1 MSCSAPTCGDACC
14 IPAGSNIANPLGF
27 SGRHPCC
34 AAPCV
39 QFPPNNVQIC
49 LTINSQTQVKISQ
62 GCRLDSEDCD
72 LFFPPSVATDS
83 WGKRC
88 RLVSWS
94 RQVPTGAYIR
104 IQLCPLDSCTD
115 ACSPPTYSSLIIPNS
130 LSTFTVNGVNKAVDL
145 AAAAV
150 AGGTIGCYIKAAC
163 IGVRQSGPSGDS
175 FDPANACC
183 QWITPVDGSANR
195 SVSWL
200 NVITPSASF
209 ADLPVG
215 TELIFGPIGL

>member
-49 LTINSQTQVKISQ
+49 LTINSRTQAKISQ
-62 GCRLDSEDCD
+62 GCATEGKDDECALY
-72 LFFPPSVATDS
+72 FPPSVATDS

-104 IQLCPLDSCTD
+104 IQLCPLDGCTD
-115 ACSPPTYSSLIIPNS
+115 ACSTPAYTSDALVVTPNV
-130 LSTFTVNGVNKAVDL
+130 LSTFTVNGVSKLIDF
-145 AAAAV
+145 AAARDL
-150 AGGTIGCYIKAAC
+150 GGEVGCLVKAAC
-163 IGVRQSGPSGDS
+163 IGAKGDAAI
-175 FDPANACC
+175 DPLNKCC
-183 QWITPVDGSANR
+183 QWTTVGPVAAE
-195 SVSWL
+195 VSWTAL
-200 NVITPSASF
+200 

>member
-1 MSCSAPTCGDACC
+1 MSCSAPLCGDDCC

-49 LTINSQTQVKISQ
+49 LTINSRTQVKISQ
-62 GCRLDSEDCD
+62 GCRIDGQGCD
-72 LFFPPSVATDS
+72 LYFPPSVAADS

-88 RLVSWS
+88 RLVSWT

-104 IQLCPLDSCTD
+104 IQLCPLDGCSD
-115 ACSPPTYSSLIIPNS
+115 ACDTPAYSTLSIPNS
-130 LSTFTVNGVNKAVDL
+130 LSTFTVNGVSKLGDFL
-145 AAAAV
+145 AARQD
-150 AGGTIGCYIKAAC
+150 GGELDESCLVKAAC
-163 IGVRQSGPSGDS
+163 IGAKSVSTTPVVGDT
-175 FDPANACC
+175 CC
-183 QWITPVDGSANR
+183 QWITAALAPNN
-195 SVSWL
+195 VSWTSL
-200 NVITPSASF
+200 GN
-209 ADLPVG
+209 LPAG

>member
-1 MSCSAPTCGDACC
+1 MSCTAATCAAECC

-49 LTINSQTQVKISQ
+49 LTINSRTQAKISQ
-62 GCRLDSEDCD
+62 GCATEGVDGACALY
-72 LFFPPSVATDS
+72 FPPSVATDS

-104 IQLCPLDSCTD
+104 IQLCPLDGCTD
-115 ACSPPTYSSLIIPNS
+115 ACSTPSYTTRSIVSIPNA
-130 LSTFTVNGVNKAVDL
+130 LSTFTVNGVSKLGAFTTALGD
-145 AAAAV
+145 
-150 AGGTIGCYIKAAC
+150 GGVETDSCYVKAAC
-163 IGVRQSGPSGDS
+163 IGAQSEAPIDGT
-175 FDPANACC
+175 NTCC
-183 QWITPVDGSANR
+183 QWTSEGTPGPDQ
-195 SVSWL
+195 VSWDSL
-200 NVITPSASF
+200 

-215 TELIFGPIGL
+215 TELIYGPIGL